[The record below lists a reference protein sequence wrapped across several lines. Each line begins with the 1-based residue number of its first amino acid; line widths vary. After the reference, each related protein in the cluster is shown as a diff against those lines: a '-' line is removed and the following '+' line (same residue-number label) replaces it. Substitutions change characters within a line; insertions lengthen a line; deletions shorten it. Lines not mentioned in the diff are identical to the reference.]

1 MGKHYVK
8 LLLSLLIFSTNGLLV
23 AHIPLSS
30 AEIVL
35 ARAALGGLML
45 LGVLLARGG
54 MGEIRSL
61 LRDRAG
67 RRRLLPVLLG
77 GAFLGAN
84 WAFLFEAYR
93 WASVS
98 IGTLLYYCA
107 PILLMLLSPV
117 LFREKLGWRQLV
129 AIAAMA
135 LGMLCIT
142 GSGGEVSTRG
152 IFCGILAAM
161 FYTGVM
167 LSNKFVR
174 DVGGL
179 ESTFVQLITSFF
191 VIILYLL
198 LTGQGLS
205 PMPDGKA
212 WAAILTLGL
221 VNTGL
226 AYWLYFP
233 SIQKLPGQTVAL
245 CSYLDPLFALL
256 LAALVLRERMTALQ
270 LLGAV
275 GILGGAVLGQ
285 LHLGRRQGAGSHK

>member
-1 MGKHYVK
+1 MGKNYVK
-8 LLLSLLIFSTNGLLV
+8 LLVSMLIFGTNGLLV
-23 AHIPLSS
+23 AVIPLSS

-35 ARAALGGLML
+35 ARAALGGLLL

-54 MGEIRSL
+54 MGEIRSM
-61 LRDRAG
+61 LRDGAG

-77 GAFLGAN
+77 GVFLGAN

-107 PILLMLLSPV
+107 PILVMLLSPL
-117 LFREKLGWRQLV
+117 LFREKLGWRKLV
-129 AIAAMA
+129 AIAVMA
-135 LGMLCIT
+135 LGMFCIT
-142 GSGGEVSTRG
+142 GSGGAVSARG
-152 IFCGILAAM
+152 LICGILAAV
-161 FYTGVM
+161 FYTSVI
-167 LSNKFVR
+167 LSNKYVR

-179 ESTFVQLITSFF
+179 QSTFVQLVTSFF

-198 LTGQGLS
+198 VTGQGLS

-212 WAAILTLGL
+212 WAAIAVLGL
-221 VNTGL
+221 VNTGI

-256 LAALVLRERMTALQ
+256 LAALVLRERMTPLQ
-270 LLGAV
+270 MLGAV

-285 LHLGRRQGAGSHK
+285 LPLKGRKAARKAQ